1 MRWVDNRQLPI
12 ESCEVELSGESWV
25 VEACLNRFNIRD
37 KAGNVFSIDSEDRC
51 YVTKG
56 PMLDIFG
63 DVRKRV
69 EIPDPLCQCLRDVAR
84 EVLVRHID

>member
-1 MRWVDNRQLPI
+1 MRWVDNIQIPI

-25 VEACLNRFNIRD
+25 VETCLDRVVIRD
-37 KAGNVFSIDSEDRC
+37 RAGNNFSIDKLGRC
-51 YVTKG
+51 YVDSG

-63 DVRKRV
+63 NIRKRV
-69 EIPDPLCQCLRDVAR
+69 EIPDPLCKCLRDVAR